1 MARTK
6 TSRRT
11 QPANKKLVTP
21 AQKKRIEVEIHL
33 APDWTSDV
41 EHGDSN
47 DVAVQAMSTPTVSLE
62 DINFLKSTPKLS
74 GSMPVI
80 QRQSDSEESAIAATP
95 TSSRKSLPPPT
106 SGSVE
111 PPVPKRRKRSENYM
125 FTDEQEADLSE
136 WYQHHPMFYEKGD
149 KDYKNAEKNSL
160 LEEKGSTM
168 HPPCTCKY
176 YSHKCLNINM

>member
-11 QPANKKLVTP
+11 QSANKKLVTP
-21 AQKKRIEVEIHL
+21 AQKKRIEVEIHR
-33 APDWTSDV
+33 APDSASDV
-41 EHGDSN
+41 EQVDS
-47 DVAVQAMSTPTVSLE
+47 DDAAVQAMSTPTVSLT
-62 DINFLKSTPKLS
+62 DINFRKSTPKLS
-74 GSMPVI
+74 TSTPLM

-95 TSSRKSLPPPT
+95 TSSRKSLPPT

-111 PPVPKRRKRSENYM
+111 APVQKRRQRC
-125 FTDEQEADLSE
+125 
-136 WYQHHPMFYEKGD
+136 
-149 KDYKNAEKNSL
+149 NSL

-176 YSHKCLNINM
+176 YSHKCLNTNM

>member
-6 TSRRT
+6 TSRRS
-11 QPANKKLVTP
+11 QSANKKLLTP
-21 AQKKRIEVEIHL
+21 AQKKRIEVEIHR
-33 APDWTSDV
+33 APDSASDIEPV
-41 EHGDSN
+41 DS
-47 DVAVQAMSTPTVSLE
+47 DDAAVQAMSTPTVSLT
-62 DINFLKSTPKLS
+62 DINFRKSTPKLS
-74 GSMPVI
+74 TSTPVMAP
-80 QRQSDSEESAIAATP
+80 QSESEESAIAATP
-95 TSSRKSLPPPT
+95 TSSRKSLPPT

-111 PPVPKRRKRSENYM
+111 APVQKRRKRCENY

-149 KDYKNAEKNSL
+149 KDYKNADKKNSL

-176 YSHKCLNINM
+176 YSHKCLIINM